1 MSMSDQNSPRI
12 DVHGHVTAPLAL
24 YAYQAGLM
32 SARAFHGKGK
42 IRATEEE
49 VLEAALPHVE
59 RLRSHGIDRQFISPR
74 PYSMMHSRKPEII
87 VHWFIETVNDII
99 AAQVSEYPD
108 AFVGMAGLPQSA
120 GVSPANSLEELERCV
135 TELGFVGCVVN
146 PDPGEGD
153 YATPGLG
160 DEWWYPLWEK
170 MVELDVPGL
179 VHATS
184 CSNPRES
191 YSNHFITEEGIA
203 VMSLMDSRVFEDFP
217 GLKLIISHG
226 GGSVPYQYGRWQAQR
241 IQKGKEDFEI
251 SLRRLWFD
259 TVLYNK
265 ESLELLF
272 KIVGPD
278 DCLFGTETPGIGSG
292 VDRRTGRYMDDLGPV
307 IDSIDF
313 LTEDQ
318 KAAVFYRNAE
328 QVFTRWEGAGG
339 GGA

>member
-1 MSMSDQNSPRI
+1 MESVVDI
-12 DVHGHVTAPLAL
+12 HGHVTAPLAL

-32 SARAFHGKGK
+32 SARAFHGKGS

-49 VLEAALPHVE
+49 VLAAAIPHVQ
-59 RLRSHGIDRQFISPR
+59 RLKDYGISRQFISPR
-74 PYSMMHSRKPEII
+74 PYSMMHSRKPEVI

-99 AAQVSEYPD
+99 AAQVAEYPES
-108 AFVGMAGLPQSA
+108 FVGVAGLPQSA
-120 GVSPANSLEELERCV
+120 GVSPSNTVEELRRCV
-135 TELGFVGCVVN
+135 LELGFVGCVLN

-160 DEWWYPLWEK
+160 DEWWYPLYEA

-179 VHATS
+179 VHATA

-191 YSNHFITEEGIA
+191 YSNHFITEESIA
-203 VMSLMDSRVFEDFP
+203 VMSLVDSNVFADFP
-217 GLKLIISHG
+217 DLKLIISHG

-241 IQKGKEDFEI
+241 VQKGRDDFST
-251 SLRRLWFD
+251 SLRQLWFD

-278 DCLFGTETPGIGSG
+278 RCLFGTETPGIGSG
-292 VDRRTGRYMDDLGPV
+292 ADRVTGNFMDDLAPV
-307 IDSIDF
+307 IDSIAF
-313 LTEDQ
+313 LDESQ
-318 KAAVFYRNAE
+318 KTGIFSSNAE
-328 QVFTRWEGAGG
+328 TVFSRWNGIN
-339 GGA
+339 

>member
-1 MSMSDQNSPRI
+1 MPYI
-12 DVHGHVTAPLAL
+12 DVHGHVTAPIAL
-24 YAYQAGLM
+24 YAYQAGLI
-32 SARAFHGKGK
+32 SAGKFHGKGK

-49 VLEAALPHVE
+49 ILESCQWHIE

-99 AAQVSEYPD
+99 AAQVAEYPE
-108 AFVGMAGLPQSA
+108 AFVGVAGLPQSA
-120 GVSPANSLEELERCV
+120 GVSPANAVEELERCV

-184 CSNPRES
+184 CQNSRES

-203 VMSLMDSRVFEDFP
+203 VMSLMDSHVFEDFP
-217 GLKLIISHG
+217 DLKLIISHG

-241 IQKGKEDFEI
+241 VQKGKVDFEED
-251 SLRRLWFD
+251 LRKLWFD

-272 KIVGPD
+272 KIVGPEHS
-278 DCLFGTETPGIGSG
+278 LFGTETPGIGSG
-292 VDRRTGRYMDDLGPV
+292 IDRKTGRYMDDLGPV

-318 KAAVFYRNAE
+318 KNDVFYRNAE
-328 QVFTRWEGAGG
+328 KVFTRWEGT
-339 GGA
+339 GADDPT

>member
-1 MSMSDQNSPRI
+1 MESVVDI
-12 DVHGHVTAPLAL
+12 HGHVTAPLAL

-32 SARAFHGKGK
+32 SARAFHGKGS

-49 VLEAALPHVE
+49 VLAAAIPHVQ
-59 RLRSHGIDRQFISPR
+59 RLEDYGISRQFISPR
-74 PYSMMHSRKPEII
+74 PYSMMHSRKPEVI

-99 AAQVSEYPD
+99 AAQVAEYPES
-108 AFVGMAGLPQSA
+108 FVGVAGLPQSA
-120 GVSPANSLEELERCV
+120 GVSPSNTVEELRRCV
-135 TELGFVGCVVN
+135 LELGFVGCVLN

-160 DEWWYPLWEK
+160 DEWWYPLYEA

-179 VHATS
+179 VHATA

-191 YSNHFITEEGIA
+191 YSNHFITEESIA
-203 VMSLMDSRVFEDFP
+203 VMSLVDSNVFTDFP
-217 GLKLIISHG
+217 DLKLIISHG

-241 IQKGKEDFEI
+241 VQKGRDDFST
-251 SLRRLWFD
+251 SLRQLWFD

-278 DCLFGTETPGIGSG
+278 RCLFGTETPGIGSG
-292 VDRRTGRYMDDLGPV
+292 ADRVTGNFMDDLAPV
-307 IDSIDF
+307 IDSIEF
-313 LTEDQ
+313 LDESQ
-318 KAAVFYRNAE
+318 KAGIFMGNAE
-328 QVFTRWEGAGG
+328 TVFSRWNGIS
-339 GGA
+339 

>member
-1 MSMSDQNSPRI
+1 MESVVDI
-12 DVHGHVTAPLAL
+12 HGHVTAPLAL

-32 SARAFHGKGK
+32 SARAFHGKGS

-49 VLEAALPHVE
+49 VLAAAIPHVQ
-59 RLRSHGIDRQFISPR
+59 RLKDYGISRQFISPR
-74 PYSMMHSRKPEII
+74 PYSMMHSRKPEVI

-99 AAQVSEYPD
+99 AAQVAEYPES
-108 AFVGMAGLPQSA
+108 FVGVAGLPQSA
-120 GVSPANSLEELERCV
+120 GVSPSNTVEELRRCV
-135 TELGFVGCVVN
+135 LELGFVGCVLN

-160 DEWWYPLWEK
+160 DEWWYPLYEA

-179 VHATS
+179 VHATA

-191 YSNHFITEEGIA
+191 YSNHFITEESIA
-203 VMSLMDSRVFEDFP
+203 VMSLVDSNVFADFP
-217 GLKLIISHG
+217 DLKLIISHG

-241 IQKGKEDFEI
+241 VQKGRDDFST
-251 SLRRLWFD
+251 SLRQLWFD

-278 DCLFGTETPGIGSG
+278 RCLFGTETPGIGSG
-292 VDRRTGRYMDDLGPV
+292 ADRVTGNFMDDLAPV
-307 IDSIDF
+307 IDSITF
-313 LTEDQ
+313 LDEIQ
-318 KAAVFYRNAE
+318 KTGIFSGNAE
-328 QVFTRWEGAGG
+328 TVFSRWNGIN
-339 GGA
+339 

>member
-1 MSMSDQNSPRI
+1 MESVVDI
-12 DVHGHVTAPLAL
+12 HGHVTAPLAL

-32 SARAFHGKGK
+32 SARAFHGKGS

-49 VLEAALPHVE
+49 VLAAAIPHVQ
-59 RLRSHGIDRQFISPR
+59 RLKDYGISRQFISPR
-74 PYSMMHSRKPEII
+74 PYSMMHSRKPEVI

-99 AAQVSEYPD
+99 AAQVAEYPES
-108 AFVGMAGLPQSA
+108 FVGVAGLPQSA
-120 GVSPANSLEELERCV
+120 GVSPSNTVEELRRCV
-135 TELGFVGCVVN
+135 LELGFVGCVLN

-160 DEWWYPLWEK
+160 DEWWYPLYEA

-179 VHATS
+179 VHATA

-191 YSNHFITEEGIA
+191 YSNHFITEESIA
-203 VMSLMDSRVFEDFP
+203 VMSLVDSNVFADFP
-217 GLKLIISHG
+217 DLKLIISHG

-241 IQKGKEDFEI
+241 VQKGRDDFST
-251 SLRRLWFD
+251 SLRQLWFD

-278 DCLFGTETPGIGSG
+278 RCLFGTETPGIGSG
-292 VDRRTGRYMDDLGPV
+292 ADRVTGNFMDDLAPV
-307 IDSIDF
+307 IDSIAF
-313 LTEDQ
+313 LDESQ
-318 KAAVFYRNAE
+318 KTGIFSGNAE
-328 QVFTRWEGAGG
+328 TVFSRWNGIN
-339 GGA
+339 

>member
-1 MSMSDQNSPRI
+1 MESVI
-12 DVHGHVTAPLAL
+12 DIHGHVTAPLAL

-32 SARAFHGKGK
+32 SARAFHGKGS

-49 VLEAALPHVE
+49 VLAAAIPHVQ
-59 RLRSHGIDRQFISPR
+59 RLKDYGISRQFISPR
-74 PYSMMHSRKPEII
+74 PYSMMHSRKPEVI

-99 AAQVSEYPD
+99 AAQVAEYPES
-108 AFVGMAGLPQSA
+108 FVGVAGLPQSA
-120 GVSPANSLEELERCV
+120 GVSPSNTVEELRRCV
-135 TELGFVGCVVN
+135 LELGFVGCVLN

-160 DEWWYPLWEK
+160 DEWWYPLYEA

-179 VHATS
+179 VHATA

-191 YSNHFITEEGIA
+191 YSNHFITEESIA
-203 VMSLMDSRVFEDFP
+203 VMSLVDSNVFTDFP
-217 GLKLIISHG
+217 DLKLIISHG

-241 IQKGKEDFEI
+241 VQKGRDDFST
-251 SLRRLWFD
+251 SLRQLWFD

-278 DCLFGTETPGIGSG
+278 RCLFGTETPGIGSG
-292 VDRRTGRYMDDLGPV
+292 ADRVTGNFMDDLAPV
-307 IDSIDF
+307 IDSIAF
-313 LTEDQ
+313 LDESQ
-318 KAAVFYRNAE
+318 KTGIFSGNAE
-328 QVFTRWEGAGG
+328 TVFSRWNGIS
-339 GGA
+339 